1 MELIIVRTGVLL
13 IETLGSFGVALNL
26 FSADL
31 GPSCHDF
38 YFLLFDR
45 FFPLGSSLSCDRFF
59 FMESLGRIPN
69 FPWFFNSTD
78 RLLEEQELTRKKEE
92 YVAQLKSKLAQ
103 ISVLI
108 SPS

>member
-1 MELIIVRTGVLL
+1 MAVFRT
-13 IETLGSFGVALNL
+13 
-26 FSADL
+26 
-31 GPSCHDF
+31 
-38 YFLLFDR
+38 
-45 FFPLGSSLSCDRFF
+45 
-59 FMESLGRIPN
+59 

-108 SPS
+108 SLSQRSSVSSTFVVFA